1 MTPED
6 FADLLT
12 PEGRALLDSLRDYDP
27 GQELAVATRLRR
39 DHPAHLVSAALGQA
53 RLRQRA
59 VAKFGAEDAFRMY
72 FTPGGA
78 EMATRASVAAYRA
91 GRLADLGVRSVADL
105 CCGIGGDALALARLG
120 IRVLAVDRD
129 PLTAAVARANA
140 GALGLA
146 ELIEVRE
153 ADVTAV
159 DTTGYDAVFIDPA
172 RRGGR
177 GRIFDPESYSPPLSW
192 AVETAR
198 AARTAAIKIAPGIPH
213 EAVPAG
219 AEAEWISDHGDV
231 KEAVLWFGLPRPAAP
246 AEAWPATPLAEPTEG
261 PATGPADA
269 SAAGTAAGPAAGAGA
284 GAGSPDQ
291 AATGGAGRD
300 GSGRSPGNGGRAG
313 RGPAP
318 QGSPPRGGGL
328 TATAGEPAG
337 GSAGAWAEDTAAG
350 PAAGPHDQAATGG
363 AGRDGSGRSPRGGG
377 LPGAAGG
384 RAGVA
389 GVRATL
395 LPGPR
400 TLRSTG
406 PLVDAPVGPV
416 GRYLYEPDGAVI
428 RAHLVAEVADR
439 LGGRLIDPTI
449 AYVTADELR
458 ATPYATAYEITD
470 VLPFGLKKLKA
481 LLRER
486 EVGTL
491 TVKKRGSAIEP
502 EELRKKVKPQGPNA
516 ATVFLTRVAGAPSML
531 IGSPVSAP

>member
-6 FADLLT
+6 FAALLT

-27 GQELAVATRLRR
+27 GRELAVATRLRR
-39 DHPAHLVSAALGQA
+39 DHPAPLVSAALGQA

-91 GRLADLGVRSVADL
+91 GRLAALGVRSVADL
-105 CCGIGGDALALARLG
+105 CCGIGGDALALARRG

-140 GALGLA
+140 AALGLA
-146 ELIEVRE
+146 DLVEVRE
-153 ADVTAV
+153 EDVTAV
-159 DTTGYDAVFIDPA
+159 DTSGYDAVFADPA

-177 GRIFDPESYSPPLSW
+177 GRVFDPEAYSPPLSW
-192 AVETAR
+192 AAR
-198 AARTAAIKIAPGIPH
+198 AAAAAPCGAVKIAPGIPH

-231 KEAVLWFGLPRPAAP
+231 KEAVLWFGTAA
-246 AEAWPATPLAEPTEG
+246 ADAG
-261 PATGPADA
+261 PGTGPA
-269 SAAGTAAGPAAGAGA
+269 
-284 GAGSPDQ
+284 
-291 AATGGAGRD
+291 
-300 GSGRSPGNGGRAG
+300 
-313 RGPAP
+313 
-318 QGSPPRGGGL
+318 
-328 TATAGEPAG
+328 
-337 GSAGAWAEDTAAG
+337 
-350 PAAGPHDQAATGG
+350 
-363 AGRDGSGRSPRGGG
+363 
-377 LPGAAGG
+377 
-384 RAGVA
+384 
-389 GVRATL
+389 VRATL

-400 TLRSTG
+400 TLRAAG
-406 PLVDAPVGPV
+406 PLPPPPVGPV

-428 RAHLVAEVADR
+428 RSHLVAEVAAQ

-470 VLPFGLKKLKA
+470 VLPFGLKPLKA

-486 EVGTL
+486 GVGTL

-502 EELRKKVKPQGPNA
+502 EELRRKVKPQGPNA

-531 IGSPVSAP
+531 IGAPAGAA